1 MRFLDWPGPLLK
13 LFLGT
18 MTPDEVRAAAQ
29 APGRDARHR
38 ACAADFYLAAYF
50 QEKRRDADARRL
62 LQAAADGC
70 PVWAP
75 ERGFARAELKRLG
88 S

>member
-1 MRFLDWPGPLLK
+1 MPPR
-13 LFLGT
+13 
-18 MTPDEVRAAAQ
+18 RR
-29 APGRDARHR
+29 RDATRGT
-38 ACAADFYLAAYF
+38 APCAADFYLAAYF
-50 QEKRRDADARRL
+50 QEKRQDADARRL

>member
-1 MRFLDWPGPLLK
+1 
-13 LFLGT
+13 
-18 MTPDEVRAAAQ
+18 MTPEEVRAAAQ
-29 APGRDARHR
+29 APGADARHR

-50 QEKRRDADARRL
+50 NEKRPDDARRL
-62 LQAAADGC
+62 LQAAAEGC